1 MDGGTTFH
9 FVTAGIESA
18 LERAREAAGD
28 RDVRLGGGVATIR
41 QYLDAAL
48 VDEMH
53 IAISPVILGAG
64 EHLLAGINLVALGY
78 RCTEHV
84 TTASATHFVLTR
96 NASVA
101 M

>member
-41 QYLDAAL
+41 QYLDSAL

-84 TTASATHFVLTR
+84 TTASATHFVLAR